1 MLSSG
6 NVACSK
12 RLMQKRFEVKP
23 QHIENFMSE
32 KSIHVTDRDLHDFV
46 PPPAA
51 AHDDSDYLRLL
62 ARLNKASLNKRFDAY
77 NDIAWDD
84 PEMQIRRDDPRWE
97 LSDHDALGETKWYR
111 SLPQQSRIALAL
123 DRTVARMKTG
133 ILFESILIRG
143 MMEFL
148 ATLPNG
154 SLEFRYGLHE
164 CIEEAQHSL
173 MFQEF
178 INRAGGDPEGLN
190 GATRLLA
197 RYIISQG
204 RNFPELYFIFVLG
217 GEGPIDY
224 DQREQLKKQN
234 NLHPLMRRI
243 AQIHVTEEARHISF
257 ANAYLRE
264 HVPKLGAWKRL
275 KLRIHAP
282 LILGNMG
289 KMFLLPPASVI
300 QRYAVPADVIAAAY
314 EQNPAQK
321 RALQAALAPLSMLCR
336 ELRILHP
343 LMEPLWR
350 RLSLI
355 A

>member
-1 MLSSG
+1 
-6 NVACSK
+6 
-12 RLMQKRFEVKP
+12 
-23 QHIENFMSE
+23 MSE
-32 KSIHVTDRDLHDFV
+32 HTISVPDRELEDLV
-46 PPPAA
+46 PPSAA
-51 AHDDSDYLRLL
+51 MHEDSDYLRLL
-62 ARLNKASLNKRFDAY
+62 SRLNKASLSKRFDAY

-84 PEMQIRRDDPRWE
+84 PTMQIRRDDPRWE
-97 LSDHDALGETKWYR
+97 LSDHDALGETEWYR
-111 SLPQQSRIALAL
+111 SLPQQTRIDLAL

-154 SLEFRYGLHE
+154 SAEFRYGLHE

-178 INRAGGDPEGLN
+178 INRAGGDPEGSDR
-190 GATRLLA
+190 ATRLLA
-197 RYIISQG
+197 KFIISQG
-204 RNFPELYFIFVLG
+204 RSFPELYFIFVLG

-224 DQREQLKKQN
+224 DQREQLRKQK

-243 AQIHVTEEARHISF
+243 DQIHVTEEARHISF

-264 HVPKLGAWKRL
+264 YVPKLGAWKRL
-275 KLRIHAP
+275 KLRVLAP

-289 KMFLLPPASVI
+289 KMFLLPPASVV
-300 QRYAVPADVIAAAY
+300 QRYGVPADVIVAAY
-314 EQNPAQK
+314 ERNPAQK
-321 RALQAALAPLSMLCR
+321 RALQTAMAPLCTLCR
-336 ELRILHP
+336 ELGILHP
-343 LMEPLWR
+343 RTERWWR